1 MSSLRDLEQDVFQF
15 LSNLAHVRKVDVEA
29 SVSSRGKKRVSAT
42 TFVYPGDRANRLR
55 VYQTEQHL
63 MERHRNV
70 EFDFSCTTLKDDHAS
85 TVGTTETPRVSP
97 SF

>member
-29 SVSSRGKKRVSAT
+29 SVSSRGKKRVRAT
-42 TFVYPGDRANRLR
+42 TFVDAGDRANRNR

-63 MERHRNV
+63 IERHRSV
-70 EFDFSCTTLKDDHAS
+70 EFDFSCTTLKDRHER
-85 TVGTTETPRVSP
+85 TVGTTTTS
-97 SF
+97 